1 MDGVAPRVLY
11 VFVPAINRDRSARM
25 IDLIRQKAAA
35 QAAAS
40 GGTFDVVVFPHH
52 IRGVSWRKS
61 RHPGWAAD
69 DLSDFITGVA
79 GFNSDLPR
87 ATEIVL
93 VGFSLGGLIARSAW
107 LKDRGYDFIEGQ
119 EQGEIAR
126 NDTGWAAI
134 TSRIVLLGVPNGG
147 FELATWSLWGI
158 AYRVASP
165 WADFAVE
172 DVAAGGYWVTN
183 LRLRWLEAFRDLP
196 KSDLP
201 YVAQVRGTHDKRV
214 RDKDLGDTRY
224 LPATHTAPMVGADH
238 AGLVNLEKPE
248 DERVRWP
255 VIRHAIFGAPDPVP
269 PVVPP
274 KTERVAFILHGIR
287 ASNSDNWVDDMSQ
300 HMKGLGAHVVA
311 PNTGFLSALEFFLP
325 FTRNRK
331 SHDFLKDYGDA
342 AREYDPDNF
351 VFLGHSNGTY
361 MAARTMWKVPAV
373 RFHRMLL
380 AGTVVEPSFEWNT
393 LVKRQQIGTHVA
405 VGDRTEWQNGLVH
418 NDRARHDW
426 PVGVLC
432 NLVQGLRPW
441 NSMVGPG
448 GVEGFV
454 NVNEDY
460 ITKDAHVYDGGHGAA
475 LQTSSPK
482 RRNEIAQFLTT
493 GEVSHHKLVEPS
505 RRFQLFGRI
514 VSWLSKPF
522 VIALALGIVAAFI
535 ITGLTSGW
543 GAALIFVAL
552 PVLVIYAVLRL
563 I

>member
-1 MDGVAPRVLY
+1 
-11 VFVPAINRDRSARM
+11 M
-25 IDLIRQKAAA
+25 IDLIRQ
-35 QAAAS
+35 QAAERAKDS

-52 IRGVSWRKS
+52 IRAVSWRKS
-61 RHPGWAAD
+61 RHPGYAAD
-69 DLSDFITGVA
+69 ELSAFISRVA
-79 GFNSDLPR
+79 GITSDLPR
-87 ATEIVL
+87 ATEIIL
-93 VGFSLGGLIARSAW
+93 IGFSLGGLIARSAW
-107 LKDRGYDFIEGQ
+107 LKDRGYDFSDRQ
-119 EQGEIAR
+119 EQGVIAR

-134 TSRIVLLGVPNGG
+134 TTRIVLLGVPNGG

-158 AYRVASP
+158 VYLVASP

-196 KSDLP
+196 IAEVP
-201 YVAQVRGTHDKRV
+201 YVAQVRGANDTRV

-224 LPATHTAPMVGADH
+224 LPATHTVTMDGADH
-238 AGLVNLEKPE
+238 AGLVDLRRPE
-248 DERVRWP
+248 DERDRWP

-269 PVVPP
+269 PVLSP
-274 KTERVAFILHGIR
+274 KPERVAFILHGIR

-300 HMKGLGAHVVA
+300 HMKDLGAHVVA

-325 FTRNRK
+325 FSRNKK
-331 SHDFLKDYGDA
+331 SHEFLKDYGDT
-342 AREYDPDNF
+342 ARVYDPDNF

-380 AGTVVEPSFEWNT
+380 AGTVIEPNFKWDT
-393 LVKRQQIGTHVA
+393 LVARQQIGTHVA
-405 VGDRTEWQNGLVH
+405 VDDRTEWQDGLVH

-426 PVGVLC
+426 PVGVMC

-454 NVNEDY
+454 NVNETF

-475 LQTSSPK
+475 LKTSSPE

-493 GEVSHHKLVEPS
+493 GEVSHHPPVEPS
-505 RRFQLFGRI
+505 RRFQLLGRI
-514 VSWLSKPF
+514 VSWLSWPF
-522 VIALALGIVAAFI
+522 VIALAAGIIVAFA
-535 ITGLTSGW
+535 ITGLTFGW
-543 GAALIFVAL
+543 GAALLFVAL
-552 PVLVIYAVLRL
+552 PVLLIYAVLRL